1 MARGGGRAGC
11 RLTGRARSSLA
22 WAALAWEALW
32 PALWPACG
40 VAGTFLA
47 LTFVGAWEIAPGW
60 LHAGALAG
68 FAVAFIAALRRGF
81 RAFRLPDHDRVRRR
95 LERATGVPHRPLTA
109 LEDRLA
115 SDTRDPLSRA
125 LWQAHQRRMAEAA
138 RRLRVGV
145 PSPGL
150 ARRDPLALRFAVVL
164 ALVAAA
170 GLAGD
175 RMSARLAEAFAPK
188 LAPLA
193 AGERWQLALWI
204 APPEYTGAAPVWLD
218 AGKPVEQPV
227 VVPAGSMLL
236 GQFEGGRT
244 APSATVGAI
253 TAPFE
258 PAGDNVYQL
267 ELRIDEGDSLVIARG
282 ETELA
287 RWPLE
292 VVPDEA
298 PTAAF
303 ARAIEGT
310 LRGAIRI
317 EYVARDDY
325 ALEGVR
331 AELKRTGE
339 AAEMLSLIVPLPEP
353 GAKDAAG
360 ASFHDLTAHPWAG
373 TEVTVQLVATD
384 GIGQQGRSDTAT
396 ITLPERI
403 FDHPVA
409 RLVAEQRRRL
419 TVEPE
424 NRRQIAEILR
434 ALTTRPERYLDQSA
448 VTLAL
453 SAASARLVL
462 DRTPDGTAA
471 VQELL
476 WYTALAIEDGP
487 LALAE
492 QALRDLQQRIFEA
505 LAEGATDAEIQQLL
519 DELDQALNEFLR
531 ELAKQA
537 ESDEIEGSG
546 EEDAVNE
553 AIESGELQ
561 QMIEEA
567 RELMRA
573 GSREAA
579 RAMLARLQ
587 EILENLKAGRTA
599 SLNQGLSSEAAAMMQ
614 NLRQLMKGQR
624 ELLDETYGDLQGRDE
639 FDLEAMKLGAAN
651 QESLMRG
658 LQQFMQRLGQGG
670 FDVPRSFGR
679 AERAMGRALR
689 ALQEGLASQAVG
701 PQTDAL
707 DQLQQG
713 AQTLLEQFTQEMPQG
728 SGRDN
733 IGFFAA
739 PRDPM
744 GRPVLGQGL
753 EDAGDIDIP
762 DKASMQQIHEILEE
776 LYRRASDRQRPV
788 IEQNYLERLLRRF

>member
-1 MARGGGRAGC
+1 LLG
-11 RLTGRARSSLA
+11 
-22 WAALAWEALW
+22 LW
-32 PALWPACG
+32 T
-40 VAGTFLA
+40 V
-47 LTFVGAWEIAPGW
+47 VPGW

-68 FAVAFIAALRRGF
+68 FIAAVLIALLRGL
-81 RAFRLPDHDRVRRR
+81 RAFRLPDHVHVRRR

-109 LEDRLA
+109 LQDQLA
-115 SDTRDPLSRA
+115 TDPRDPMARA

-138 RRLRVGV
+138 RRLRVGL

-150 ARRDPLALRFAVVL
+150 ARLDPLALRFA
-164 ALVAAA
+164 ALIALIAAV

-175 RMSARLAEAFAPK
+175 RVSDRLGHAFAPEIRT
-188 LAPLA
+188 LA
-193 AGERWQLALWI
+193 AGEPWQLAVWI
-204 APPEYTGAAPVWLD
+204 APPEYTGAPPVWLET
-218 AGKPVEQPV
+218 GKAPGSPII
-227 VVPAGSMLL
+227 VPAGSVVL
-236 GQFEGGRT
+236 GQFEGGRA
-244 APSATVGAI
+244 APAAVVAGAAT
-253 TAPFE
+253 PFE
-258 PAGDNVYQL
+258 PAGDKVYQL
-267 ELRIDEGDSLVIARG
+267 ELTLESGDSLAITRG
-282 ETELA
+282 EEELA
-287 RWPLE
+287 RWPLS
-292 VVPDEA
+292 VLPDEV

-310 LRGAIRI
+310 LRGAIRV

-331 AELKRTGE
+331 AEIRRTGE
-339 AAEMLSLIVPLPEP
+339 TEAMLNLTVPLPEP

-360 ASFHDLTAHPWAG
+360 ISFHDLTAHPWAG

-384 GIGQQGRSDTAT
+384 GIGQEGRSDVAT
-396 ITLPERI
+396 LVLPERI
-403 FDHPVA
+403 FSHPVA

-462 DRTPDGTAA
+462 DRSDAATGA

-519 DELDQALNEFLR
+519 DQLDQALNEFLR
-531 ELAKQA
+531 ELSKQA
-537 ESDEIEGSG
+537 EQDEVEGSG

-624 ELLDETYGDLQGRDE
+624 ELLDDTYSGAQSRGE
-639 FDLEAMKLGAAN
+639 PDLEALRLGAAN
-651 QESLMRG
+651 QDSLMRG
-658 LQQFMQRLGQGG
+658 LRQFMQRLEQGG

-679 AERAMGRALR
+679 AERAMGRAYR
-689 ALQEGLASQAVG
+689 ALEEGLPSQAVG

-713 AQTLLEQFTQEMPQG
+713 AQTLLEQFTQEMAQG
-728 SGRDN
+728 NGRDN

-753 EDAGDIDIP
+753 EDAGDVEIP
-762 DKASMQQIHEILEE
+762 DKASLQQIHEILEE
-776 LYRRASDRQRPV
+776 LYRRASDRRRPEL
-788 IEQNYLERLLRRF
+788 EQNYLERLLRRF